1 MSNSVSPYFLILL
14 MYKSIRQGSKQI
26 QIYGR
31 QYHRTCSFVGLVT
44 PLLSFS
50 FLLLW
55 VGGAADVCTVIMH
68 QMTMA
73 RASSEYVL
81 VETGNRGNTNG
92 MTAQGIS

>member
-1 MSNSVSPYFLILL
+1 M
-14 MYKSIRQGSKQI
+14 
-26 QIYGR
+26 
-31 QYHRTCSFVGLVT
+31 T
-44 PLLSFS
+44 PRLSFS